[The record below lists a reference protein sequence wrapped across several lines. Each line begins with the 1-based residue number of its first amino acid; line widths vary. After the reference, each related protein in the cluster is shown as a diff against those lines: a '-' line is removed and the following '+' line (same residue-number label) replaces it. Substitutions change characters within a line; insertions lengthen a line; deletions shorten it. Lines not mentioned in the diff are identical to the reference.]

1 MTHYR
6 FRSCANKEHWLCL
19 SGTGSSAGL
28 HALPE
33 PDANGQVDLWRWHL
47 TERHITD
54 KKRRERS
61 RPFGKVNPVTGV
73 FISNEGVPRSAA
85 ETWLDPTQPIVS
97 GDTDDEDEEG
107 EEGDDDD

>member
-1 MTHYR
+1 
-6 FRSCANKEHWLCL
+6 
-19 SGTGSSAGL
+19 
-28 HALPE
+28 
-33 PDANGQVDLWRWHL
+33 
-47 TERHITD
+47 
-54 KKRRERS
+54 
-61 RPFGKVNPVTGV
+61 VTGV